1 VRLWGTGCGGMVT
14 TDGCSMRCV
23 KDNYPSIFIRHVL
36 LGDSSE
42 TKDLD
47 VFFIKLIPTRT
58 SLPKRVVFNNA
69 VGMLRVRCGG

>member
-1 VRLWGTGCGGMVT
+1 MWGTGCGGMVT

-47 VFFIKLIPTRT
+47 VFLLNLSPPEPHFRNELFLT
-58 SLPKRVVFNNA
+58 
-69 VGMLRVRCGG
+69 MLSGCCG